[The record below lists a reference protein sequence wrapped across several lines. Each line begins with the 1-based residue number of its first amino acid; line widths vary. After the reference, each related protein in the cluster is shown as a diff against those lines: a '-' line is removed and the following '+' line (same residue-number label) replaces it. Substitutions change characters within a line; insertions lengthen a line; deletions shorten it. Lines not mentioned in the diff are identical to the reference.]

1 MRRIRAGLTAE
12 AEENTMKRK
21 QIAKLPAITSGNGA
35 ALKKLAEYEKK
46 ARGAVAPNTVLALRA
61 DTAIFVAW
69 CAEYSHETL
78 PASPDTVTA
87 FIDAQS
93 EVKAPATIKRYIA
106 SIAHLHRAAGLDDPT
121 KDDGPKLALKR
132 MARAKGTRQKQASPL
147 NRPAIDR
154 MITSAG
160 DSLRGLRDIALVT
173 TLYDTLARSTE
184 LIDLDVEDMTTAED
198 GAGTVIIKRSKGDQE
213 GQGSIR
219 FLAADTV
226 EHVKRWIEEAGI
238 EDGPLFRAV
247 AKGGDVRG
255 RLYRQD
261 IRHILIAMAKRAGL
275 DIDPSGHSVRIG
287 VAQDMVSAG
296 FSLPEIM
303 VAGGWRSPEMVARY
317 SEHLQ
322 VRSGAAAKLAA
333 KQNRT

>member
-1 MRRIRAGLTAE
+1 
-12 AEENTMKRK
+12 MKRK
-21 QIAKLPAITSGNGA
+21 GTIRLPAIPSRNDA

-46 ARGAVAPNTVLALRA
+46 ARGAVAPNTARALKA

-78 PASPDTVTA
+78 PASPDTITA
-87 FIDAQS
+87 FIDAQA
-93 EVKAPATIKRYIA
+93 EIKAPATVRRYIA
-106 SIAHLHRAAGLDDPT
+106 SITRLHRAAGLEDPT
-121 KDDGPKLALKR
+121 KNEGPKLALKR
-132 MARAKGTRQKQASPL
+132 MARAKGTRQKQAQPL
-147 NRPAIDR
+147 NRPVIDR
-154 MITSAG
+154 MITAAG
-160 DSLRGLRDIALVT
+160 DSLRGLRDIALVA
-173 TLYDTLARSTE
+173 TLYDTLARRSE
-184 LIDLDVEDMTTAED
+184 LVGWDIEDMTMADD
-198 GAGTVIIKRSKGDQE
+198 GTGTLLIEHSKTDQE
-213 GQGSIR
+213 GRGSVR

-226 EHVKRWIEEAGI
+226 EHVKRWIAEARI

-247 AKGGDVRG
+247 AKGGNVQG
-255 RLYRQD
+255 RLDGRD
-261 IRHILIAMAKRAGL
+261 VSRILKLMAKRAGL

-303 VAGGWRSPEMVARY
+303 VAGAWKSPEMVSRY

>member
-1 MRRIRAGLTAE
+1 MKPKPPALTSRDS
-12 AEENTMKRK
+12 T
-21 QIAKLPAITSGNGA
+21 
-35 ALKKLAEYEKK
+35 ALQRLAEYEKK
-46 ARGAVAPNTVLALRA
+46 ARGAIAPNTVQALRS
-61 DTAIFVAW
+61 DTAIFTAW
-69 CAEYSHETL
+69 CAEYDHEPL
-78 PASPDTVTA
+78 PATPDTVAA
-87 FIDAQS
+87 FIDAQA
-93 EVKAPATIKRYIA
+93 EIKAPATVRRYTA

-121 KDDGPKLALKR
+121 KDEGPKLALKR
-132 MARAKGTRQKQASPL
+132 MARAKGTRQKQAQPL
-147 NRPAIDR
+147 NRPAVDR
-154 MITSAG
+154 MIDAAG
-160 DSLRGLRDIALVT
+160 DSLRSLRDVALVAV
-173 TLYDTLARSTE
+173 LYDTLARSTE
-184 LIDLDVEDMTTAED
+184 LINLEVEDMAIAEN
-198 GAGTVIIKRSKGDQE
+198 GTGTLIIKRSKGDQE

-226 EHVKRWIEEAGI
+226 EHVKRWIEEAGL

-255 RLYRQD
+255 KLYRQD
-261 IRHILIAMAKRAGL
+261 IRHILITMAKRADL

-287 VAQDMVSAG
+287 VAQDMVAAG

-303 VAGGWRSPEMVARY
+303 VAGAWQSPAMVSRY